1 MSDPKD
7 TDEKGGADA
16 RKETTGRK
24 PSPSAN
30 KKTDAKADAP
40 PTTADTTRT
49 AYRLPADNP
58 FTNAWK
64 YAGIV
69 GVIGLGGAVF
79 GYTTDA
85 KRFAFS
91 YLFAFLFFLT
101 IALGSIFFTLIQH
114 LTSAGWS
121 VTVRRTSE
129 FFGRGIFVF
138 ALLFVPV
145 WLSMGH
151 LFPWFHG
158 SASGHEAPHAE
169 VKSVGAGHEIDPGS
183 PEARQKKI
191 LNVEDRHDDAESHAA
206 AGTHEA
212 RRGDPDELI
221 EERVIRGKSPYLN
234 VGFFTGRAIFYFI
247 VWAFLGLKLFQFS
260 TKQDVSRDPKL
271 TVSVQRFS
279 PPAMIFFG
287 LTLTFAAF
295 DWIMSLLPGWY
306 STIFGVYIFAGSV
319 VAIHATIIVTTLA
332 LRSTG
337 ILTKAI
343 NTEHYHDLGK
353 LLFGFLV
360 FWAYIGFSQF
370 MLIWYA
376 ALPEE
381 VTFFHMRWDNGPWKL
396 VSIALILLH
405 FAVPFFLLISRNT
418 KRKMF
423 TLALGASWL
432 IAMHAVD
439 IYWLVMPNYGQADFG
454 VHWLDLACFL
464 GVGGIYL
471 SAVFYGMLG
480 YPLIPIGDPRL
491 PRALQFE
498 NA

>member
-1 MSDPKD
+1 MSDPKK
-7 TDEKGGADA
+7 TDEKAASVG
-16 RKETTGRK
+16 RRETTDRK
-24 PSPSAN
+24 ISPSAAT
-30 KKTDAKADAP
+30 KKGDP
-40 PTTADTTRT
+40 PRT
-49 AYRLPADNP
+49 PYRLTPDNP

-69 GVIGLGGAVF
+69 GVIGLGGAAF

-101 IALGSIFFTLIQH
+101 IALGAIFFTLIQH

-129 FFGRGIFVF
+129 FFGRGIFIF

-158 SASGHEAPHAE
+158 SVSGHEAPHAE
-169 VKSVGAGHEIDPGS
+169 VKAVAAAHEVDPGS
-183 PEARQKKI
+183 PSGSPSGSPEATQKKI
-191 LNVEDRHDDAESHAA
+191 LNVEGRHDDAESHAA

-212 RRGDPDELI
+212 QRGDPDELI

-247 VWAFLGLKLFQFS
+247 VWAFLGLKLFRFS
-260 TKQDVSRDPKL
+260 TKQDESRDPKL
-271 TVSVQRFS
+271 TVSAQRFS
-279 PPAMIFFG
+279 PPAMIFFA

-295 DWIMSLLPGWY
+295 DWIMSLQPGWY

-396 VSIALILLH
+396 VSTGLILLH

-432 IAMHAVD
+432 IAMHALD
-439 IYWLVMPNYGQADFG
+439 IYWLVMPNYGQADFS

-464 GVGGIYL
+464 GVGGVYL

-491 PRALQFE
+491 PRALHFE

>member
-7 TDEKGGADA
+7 TDKKSKDKKADS
-16 RKETTGRK
+16 RTETTDRK
-24 PSPSAN
+24 SAPAAA
-30 KKTDAKADAP
+30 KKSSEGKAKEP
-40 PTTADTTRT
+40 PVKSDPPRT
-49 AYRLPADNP
+49 PYRLPADNP

-69 GVIGLGGAVF
+69 GAIGLGAAAF

-91 YLFAFLFFLT
+91 YLFAFIFFLT
-101 IALGSIFFTLIQH
+101 IGLGSIFFTLIQH

-129 FFGRGIFVF
+129 FFSRGIFVF
-138 ALLFVPV
+138 AILFVPI
-145 WLSMGH
+145 WLSMGA
-151 LFPWFHG
+151 LFPWVHG
-158 SASGHEAPHAE
+158 SAGGPEAGSHVDA
-169 VKSVGAGHEIDPGS
+169 KAVGAGHEG
-183 PEARQKKI
+183 EKKAGKA
-191 LNVEDRHDDAESHAA
+191 EDRHDDAESHAA

-212 RRGDPDELI
+212 EHGNPDELI

-234 VGFFTGRAIFYFI
+234 INFFTGRAIFYFI
-247 VWAFLGLKLFQFS
+247 VWAFLGIKLFQYS
-260 TKQDVSRDPKL
+260 TNQDESRDPKL
-271 TVSVQRFS
+271 TISAQRFA

-319 VAIHATIIVTTLA
+319 VAIHATLIITTLA

-381 VTFFHMRWDNGPWKL
+381 VTFFHMRWDEGPWKM
-396 VSIALILLH
+396 VSAALIFLH
-405 FAVPFFLLISRNT
+405 FALPFFLLISRDQ
-418 KRKMF
+418 KRRMT
-423 TLALGASWL
+423 TLAIGAAWIL
-432 IAMHAVD
+432 LMHAVD
-439 IYWLVMPNYGQADFG
+439 IYWLVMPNFGQDGFG

-464 GVGGIYL
+464 GIGGVYL